1 MKPLSP
7 AIARSTVLITARR
20 LAAFTLLLGLS
31 SAATA
36 AGQFFCC
43 NDANGKQV
51 CGDILPHE
59 CIGRAYREL
68 GSSGL
73 TLRHVEAPQTPEQR
87 AQRAADEEKRKIEED
102 KRKEQQRK
110 DQALLNTYGNEQDI
124 SLMRERAEAD
134 IHKSIK
140 TSEIKIVEIRTLR
153 KKFENEAEFYKKKTI
168 PPDIQKGLR
177 NADYEIKAQESII
190 ESKKQELEV
199 IKKKY
204 DEDLRRYME
213 LSRRAPAR

>member
-1 MKPLSP
+1 MKPPSP
-7 AIARSTVLITARR
+7 AIAWSTVLITARR
-20 LAAFTLLLGLS
+20 LAALTLLLGLS

-43 NDANGKQV
+43 NDTSGKQV

-68 GSSGL
+68 GGSGQ
-73 TLRHVEAPQTPEQR
+73 TVRHVEAPQTPEQR
-87 AQRAADEEKRKIEED
+87 AQRTAEEEKRKIEED
-102 KRKEQQRK
+102 KRREQQRK

-124 SLMRERAEAD
+124 TLMRQRAEAD

-140 TSEIKIVEIRTLR
+140 SSEIKIIEIRTLR
-153 KKFENEAEFYKKKTI
+153 KKFENEAEFYKNKTI
-168 PPDIQKGLR
+168 PPEIQKGLR

-190 ESKKQELEV
+190 ESKKQELEIV
-199 IKKKY
+199 KKKY
-204 DEDLRRYME
+204 DEDLRRYID
-213 LSRRAPAR
+213 LSRRVPTR